1 VTGDEAPKLAI
12 FELATAEK
20 VTDRRAE
27 ANTWTLS
34 VNSAIVG
41 LYGYLQADKIAVGT
55 SQNAV
60 WRWAIPA
67 AGAVVCLA
75 WNALLTSYANPTG
88 PNALCAQSSKRI
100 FRFHR
105 SPANAKSTP
114 AIADDR
120 FHTLN
125 N

>member
-1 VTGDEAPKLAI
+1 VTGDEAPKLAK

-55 SQNAV
+55 SQ
-60 WRWAIPA
+60 
-67 AGAVVCLA
+67 
-75 WNALLTSYANPTG
+75 
-88 PNALCAQSSKRI
+88 
-100 FRFHR
+100 R
-105 SPANAKSTP
+105 S
-114 AIADDR
+114 IATAR
-120 FHTLN
+120 RS
-125 N
+125 